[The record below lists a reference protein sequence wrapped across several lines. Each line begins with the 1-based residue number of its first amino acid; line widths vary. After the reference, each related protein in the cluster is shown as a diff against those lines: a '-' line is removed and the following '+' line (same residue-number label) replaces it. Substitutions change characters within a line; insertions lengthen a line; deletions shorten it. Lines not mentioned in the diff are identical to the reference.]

1 MTDFKWNRAA
11 SPIIYALTWNGIIA
25 IDSNSNSNN
34 KCTDIKIEWD
44 KFGEKGIKSVQTIS
58 IADKLFVFGTATDLI
73 IYDRSTESLSTLPMK
88 NTPLKQILAVSQSS
102 QPYPERTCF
111 QLPPPETIQFNVTN
125 EGRTGALISVK
136 EPIPSSSCTNISF
149 PPTQYDV
156 HFRRA
161 KTDKVKHF
169 RSISN
174 NIHIENGILDK
185 ETE

>member
-11 SPIIYALTWNGIIA
+11 SPVIYALTWNGIIA
-25 IDSNSNSNN
+25 IETNTNN
-34 KCTDIKIEWD
+34 KCTDIEIHWD
-44 KFGEKGIKSVQTIS
+44 KFGEKGLKSILTIS

-73 IYDRSTESLSTLPMK
+73 IYDRNTETPSTLPIQ

-102 QPYPERTCF
+102 EPYPERTCF
-111 QLPPPETIQFNVTN
+111 QLPAPETIQFNVTN
-125 EGRTGALISVK
+125 EGRSGAFIVVK
-136 EPIPSSSCTNISF
+136 EPIPSSACANVSF